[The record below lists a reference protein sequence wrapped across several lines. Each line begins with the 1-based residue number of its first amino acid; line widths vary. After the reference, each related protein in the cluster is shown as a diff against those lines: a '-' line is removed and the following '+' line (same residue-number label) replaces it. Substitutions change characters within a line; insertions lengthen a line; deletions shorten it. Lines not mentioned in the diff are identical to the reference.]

1 MAFGTSTLN
10 IISMKKY
17 LFSILLFLFCNF
29 TSCQN
34 NKKILLYD
42 YEIAPNPTDA
52 ALMYEY
58 FLTIHPEPFYRW
70 CEPRVWQQL
79 GDTSYYVV
87 SENGDKDTIYV
98 YNYQSFE
105 TKKIPLTK
113 TNANG
118 IDAVYLHNL
127 DSVFLFYDRYYV
139 LRKRE
144 KTGHQADMVL
154 LDGDGNVKGEY
165 SFDHVPLIENE
176 SLRVSNKG
184 YDIKDRFIST
194 KGYDIIGNRMIGDE
208 MLLTFGTWPSYYSE
222 DYADFNPK
230 IAAMYNLKTN
240 HIRMLNIRY
249 PSSCFGKKYEGHRG
263 GNWVTFGKN
272 NDIFIGFEFT
282 HEIYR
287 YDFKKDTMEL
297 WNSKY
302 DNAFI
307 NTDSSAMKSDD
318 NHMTLRFDNPQWNE
332 QKQCYMRLISIIS
345 YKDYK
350 SWQEVLQIMDSDFH
364 HLGYAIAKKDYHSVP
379 RIVGNVANIH
389 SKIDNQRHSVKFSQK
404 AKKVS
409 MSDWENTYLQKRDLP
424 KFNDSIHTIS
434 AYFDSLNI
442 PKRKSL
448 VLIINTK
455 YPCSS
460 CFSYLLSTMKKHETE
475 YEENDIYYIIYDPNE
490 GKFAASLL
498 KEHNMENA
506 KNIRIDTYLLEKLF
520 LVSGYPDMF
529 FKWDSDQ
536 FRLVDY
542 LTDGKRSSDM
552 TLTFE
557 LLQPYLKQAANEQIE
572 WKHKE
577 E

>member
-1 MAFGTSTLN
+1 
-10 IISMKKY
+10 MKKY
-17 LFSILLFLFCNF
+17 VFSILLVLFCNLVI
-29 TSCQN
+29 CQN

-42 YEIAPNPTDA
+42 YEIASKPTDA

-79 GDTSYYVV
+79 GDTAYYVV
-87 SENGDKDTIYV
+87 SDNGNKDTIYV

-113 TNANG
+113 TNAVG
-118 IDAVYLHNL
+118 IDAVYLHSL

-139 LRKRE
+139 LRKRG

-154 LDGDGNVKGEY
+154 LDGNGNIKGEY
-165 SFDHVPLIENE
+165 FFDNIPLFWE
-176 SLRVSNKG
+176 
-184 YDIKDRFIST
+184 DATDRDKHIWT
-194 KGYDIIGNRMIGDE
+194 IGYDIIGNRMIGDE
-208 MLLTFGTWPSYYSE
+208 MLLTFAACPHYSSE

-249 PSSCFGKKYEGHRG
+249 PSSCFGKKYEGYG
-263 GNWVTFGKN
+263 SGPWVTFGKN
-272 NDIFIGFEFT
+272 NDMFIGFRFT

-287 YDFKKDTMEL
+287 YDLKKDTMEF
-297 WNSKY
+297 WDSKY

-307 NTDSSAMKSDD
+307 NTDSASMKPND

-332 QKQCYMRLISIIS
+332 QDQCYMRLVSIVS
-345 YKDYK
+345 YKDYRP
-350 SWQEVLQIMDSDFH
+350 WQEILQIMDSKFH
-364 HLGYAIAKKDYHSVP
+364 HLGYVIAKKDCYIP
-379 RIVGNVANIH
+379 RMVGNVANVK
-389 SKIDNQRHSVKFSQK
+389 SNIDKQRHSVKFFKK

-409 MSDWENTYLQKRDLP
+409 MSDWENSYLQKRNLP
-424 KFNDSIHTIS
+424 KFADSLHTIS

-460 CFSYLLSTMKKHETE
+460 CFSYLLSTMKEHEAE
-475 YEENDIYYIIYDPNE
+475 YEENDIYYIIYDPND
-490 GKFAASLL
+490 GAFAASLL
-498 KEHNMENA
+498 KEHGMENA
-506 KNIRIDTYLLEKLF
+506 KNIRVDTYLLEKLF
-520 LVSGYPDMF
+520 LSSGYPDVF

-542 LTDGKRSSDM
+542 LADGKRSSHM
-552 TLTFE
+552 ALTFE
-557 LLQPYLKQAANEQIE
+557 LLQPYFTQAAKEQIE
-572 WKHKE
+572 WKQANK
-577 E
+577 

>member
-1 MAFGTSTLN
+1 MV
-10 IISMKKY
+10 
-17 LFSILLFLFCNF
+17 LFCCLA
-29 TSCQN
+29 SCQN

-42 YEIAPNPTDA
+42 YEIAPKPTDA

-58 FLTIHPEPFYRW
+58 FLTIHPEPFYIW

-79 GDTSYYVV
+79 GDTAYYVV
-87 SENGDKDTIYV
+87 SENGNKDTIYV

-105 TKKIPLTK
+105 TKKIPLTQ
-113 TNANG
+113 TNAVG
-118 IDAVYLHNL
+118 IDAVYLHSL

-154 LDGDGNVKGEY
+154 LDGNGNVKGEY
-165 SFDHVPLIENE
+165 FFDNIPLFWE
-176 SLRVSNKG
+176 
-184 YDIKDRFIST
+184 DATDRDKHIWT
-194 KGYDIIGNRMIGDE
+194 IGYDIIGNRMIGDE
-208 MLLTFGTWPSYYSE
+208 MLLTFAACPHYSSE

-249 PSSCFGKKYEGHRG
+249 PSSCFGKKYEGHKADY
-263 GNWVTFGKN
+263 WVTFGKN
-272 NDIFIGFEFT
+272 NDMFIGFRFT

-287 YDFKKDTMEL
+287 YDLKKDTMEF
-297 WNSKY
+297 WDSKY

-307 NTDSSAMKSDD
+307 NTDSASMKPND

-332 QKQCYMRLISIIS
+332 QDQCYMRLVSIVS
-345 YKDYK
+345 YKDYRP
-350 SWQEVLQIMDSDFH
+350 WQEILQIMDSKFH
-364 HLGYAIAKKDYHSVP
+364 HLGYVIAKKDYHSVP
-379 RIVGNVANIH
+379 RMVGNVANVK
-389 SKIDNQRHSVKFSQK
+389 SNIDKQRHSVNFFKK

-424 KFNDSIHTIS
+424 KFTDSLHTIS

-448 VLIINTK
+448 ILIINTK

-460 CFSYLLSTMKKHETE
+460 CFSYLLSTMKEHEAE

-490 GKFAASLL
+490 GTFAASLL
-498 KEHNMENA
+498 KEHDMENA
-506 KNIRIDTYLLEKLF
+506 KNIRVDTYLLEKLF
-520 LVSGYPDMF
+520 LSSGYPDVF
-529 FKWDSDQ
+529 FKWDSNQ
-536 FRLVDY
+536 FRLVNY
-542 LTDGKRSSDM
+542 LADGKRSGHM
-552 TLTFE
+552 ALTFE
-557 LLQPYLKQAANEQIE
+557 LLQPYFTQAAKEQIE
-572 WKHKE
+572 WKRKE

>member
-1 MAFGTSTLN
+1 
-10 IISMKKY
+10 MKKY
-17 LFSILLFLFCNF
+17 VFSILLVLFCNLVI
-29 TSCQN
+29 CQN

-42 YEIAPNPTDA
+42 YEIAPKPTNA

-79 GDTSYYVV
+79 GDTAYYVV
-87 SENGDKDTIYV
+87 SDNGDKDTIYV

-113 TNANG
+113 TNAVG
-118 IDAVYLHNL
+118 IDAVYLHSL

-144 KTGHQADMVL
+144 KSVYQADMVL

-176 SLRVSNKG
+176 SIQVSNKG
-184 YDIKDRFIST
+184 YDINDRFIST
-194 KGYDIIGNRMIGDE
+194 KGYNIIGNRMIGDE
-208 MLLTFGTWPSYYSE
+208 MLLTFGTWPHYSSE
-222 DYADFNPK
+222 YYADFNPK

-240 HIRMLNIRY
+240 HVRMLNIHY
-249 PSSCFGKKYEGHRG
+249 PSSCFGKKYEGYRA

-272 NDIFIGFEFT
+272 NDIFVGFEFT

-297 WNSKY
+297 WDSKY
-302 DNAFI
+302 DNAFV
-307 NTDSSAMKSDD
+307 NSDSASMKPDD
-318 NHMTLRFDNPQWNE
+318 NHMALRFDNPQWNE
-332 QKQCYMRLISIIS
+332 QEQCYMRLISIIS
-345 YKDYK
+345 YKDYRP
-350 SWQEVLQIMDSDFH
+350 WQEILQIMDKHFH
-364 HLGYAIAKKDYHSVP
+364 HMGYAVANKDYHGIP
-379 RIVGNVANIH
+379 RMVGNVANVK
-389 SKIDNQRHSVKFSQK
+389 SNIDKQRHSVKFSKK
-404 AKKVS
+404 AKKTS
-409 MSDWENTYLQKRDLP
+409 ITDWENMYLQKRDFP
-424 KFNDSIHTIS
+424 KFTDSIFSIKT
-434 AYFDSLNI
+434 YFDSLNI

-460 CFSYLLSTMKKHETE
+460 CFDYLLSTMKEHEKE

-490 GKFAASLL
+490 GTFAASLL
-498 KEHNMENA
+498 KEHGLENA
-506 KNIRIDTYLLEKLF
+506 KNIRVDTYLLERLF
-520 LVSGYPDMF
+520 LSSGYPDVF
-529 FKWDSDQ
+529 FKWDSNQ

-542 LTDGKRSSDM
+542 LREGEKSGHM
-552 TLTFE
+552 ALNFE
-557 LLQPYLKQAANEQIE
+557 LLQPYFTQAAKEQIE
-572 WKHKE
+572 WKQANK
-577 E
+577 